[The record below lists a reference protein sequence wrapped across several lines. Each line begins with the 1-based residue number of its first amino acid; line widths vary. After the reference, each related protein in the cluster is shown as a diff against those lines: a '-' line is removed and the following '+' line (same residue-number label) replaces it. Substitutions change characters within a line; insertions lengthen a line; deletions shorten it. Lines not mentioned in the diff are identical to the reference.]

1 MTEMTKRKLFFHI
14 GKDRGHI
21 FLSYAKEYSC
31 IVIVVMPAYHTDIS
45 VFWWHVLLQHM
56 SRFLLATILPSG
68 YRVLFNIMHTMLFY
82 DFFPT
87 EQEYRLVFSSWS
99 IQCKKKFQFKIRMSF
114 FWRWFNKYTQVCVI
128 TVSCSWHCRRRRK
141 NIQILIQPTTRQG
154 YKSNLCLSILYDDLV
169 DNQKV
174 ENQITD
180 KNLWKDHFFKR
191 CKNSWLN

>member
-68 YRVLFNIMHTMLFY
+68 YTVLFNIMHTMLVY
-82 DFFPT
+82 DFFST
-87 EQEYRLVFSSWS
+87 VQEYSLGFSLWS
-99 IQCKKKFQFKIRMSF
+99 IQCKKSF
-114 FWRWFNKYTQVCVI
+114 NSKLG
-128 TVSCSWHCRRRRK
+128 CR
-141 NIQILIQPTTRQG
+141 
-154 YKSNLCLSILYDDLV
+154 SFEDDLICIIKFV
-169 DNQKV
+169 YNFGSNCILFLALQKKK
-174 ENQITD
+174 EKHSDLDTANY
-180 KNLWKDHFFKR
+180 
-191 CKNSWLN
+191 